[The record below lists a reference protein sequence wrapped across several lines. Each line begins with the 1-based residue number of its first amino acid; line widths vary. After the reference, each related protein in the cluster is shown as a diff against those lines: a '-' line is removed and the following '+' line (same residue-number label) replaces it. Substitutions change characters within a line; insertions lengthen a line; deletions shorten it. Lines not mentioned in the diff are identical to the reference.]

1 MMRKQTGKAAS
12 FMLAALLA
20 ACSLVGCGTSGTTTT
35 TAAGTTAAGT
45 TEAETTAA
53 VTTEAATTTAAMTTA
68 AATTA
73 VSMTIAAESETAAAA
88 VTTAAAAAG
97 SETLADGTYVADFTT
112 DSKMFH
118 TNEANEGKCLL
129 TVKDGKMTAHV
140 SLASENIVNL
150 FSGSSEDA
158 QKAGAELIQPTTDTV
173 KYSDGTTEEVYGFDI
188 PVPAVGQPFPV
199 ALIGT
204 KGKWYDHEVTIE
216 NPEAGDTVPGA
227 VADSQS

>member
-12 FMLAALLA
+12 LMMAVLLA
-20 ACSLVGCGTSGTTTT
+20 ACSLAGCGSSG
-35 TAAGTTAAGT
+35 AATTTAAGT
-45 TEAETTAA
+45 TEAGTTAA
-53 VTTEAATTTAAMTTA
+53 VTTEAAATTEAMTTA
-68 AATTA
+68 AETTA
-73 VSMTIAAESETAAAA
+73 ESTTIAAESETGAAA
-88 VTTAAAAAG
+88 VTTEAAATG

-112 DSKMFH
+112 DSNMFH
-118 TNEANEGKCLL
+118 ANEANEGKCLL

-188 PVPAVGQPFPV
+188 PVPAIGQPFPV

-204 KGKWYDHEVTIE
+204 KGKWYDHQVTIE

-227 VADSQS
+227 VTDSQS